1 MLHINFVDES
11 YTVNSLNL
19 VQKCQRRNHLQNF
32 INLISSE
39 CVEKKKKDK
48 LCFPNHYKSLLNL
61 KNGQVAIFKKL
72 FRREAP
78 ILGVLES
85 VFNPIPSGTSDS
97 KHLILNSCL
106 LPYLSFFNLPP
117 SYPSQTSGSAL
128 TPSDLPYL
136 CSDIPCW
143 FYLLTSS
150 LVHLL
155 LSL

>member
-1 MLHINFVDES
+1 MVGYPNNILAGKRTYWETMLFSFTIFPFTNKDSSCYISTLLMSHIQWTPSTLYRSAKDVTTYRILS
-11 YTVNSLNL
+11 IWSHLN
-19 VQKCQRRNHLQNF
+19 VWK
-32 INLISSE
+32 
-39 CVEKKKKDK
+39 KKKKDK

-117 SYPSQTSGSAL
+117 SYPS
-128 TPSDLPYL
+128 
-136 CSDIPCW
+136 
-143 FYLLTSS
+143 
-150 LVHLL
+150 
-155 LSL
+155 